1 MRYGVIGAGVLGMT
15 AGLRL
20 LQRGHEVTILEA
32 GDGVG
37 GLAGSFEVEPGIW
50 LEKYYHHIFRSDRRI
65 TALIEELGLGP
76 RLRWHEPVT
85 TMLSG
90 GKVEPFDTPAAVLR
104 FSGLPLHDRIRL
116 GAGVALLKAMP
127 RSGPLED
134 VSARR
139 WLTRVMGGNAYRVV
153 WEPLLRGKF
162 GAAADD
168 VSMAWLWARIHDRT
182 QGLGYLDGGFHQLYS
197 RLVDRIAGGGGALV
211 TGFRAAAIEPEGP
224 DIAVRAADGRV
235 ETFDR
240 LISTLPAH
248 LTLALTRD
256 ERVAAAPPG
265 PRPPD
270 ALGAH
275 CLILSLDRPLTGRYW
290 IGVADPG
297 LPFLA
302 VVEHTAMLE
311 PAAYGGRHLVY
322 FGNYVPHD
330 DRLFDETPDE
340 TLARYV
346 PAIRALNPAFDPAW
360 VRDRWSFGARFA
372 QPIVTPGFRK
382 RIPPF
387 ETPVPNLFVASMFQV
402 FPHDRGQNYSIEL
415 AERLVVRLE
424 GGPRAS
430 TVLTGPAE
438 GATR

>member
-15 AGLRL
+15 ASLRL
-20 LQRGHEVTILEA
+20 LERGHDVTILEA

-37 GLAGSFEVEPGIW
+37 GLAGSFEIEPGIW
-50 LEKYYHHIFRSDRRI
+50 LEKFYHHIFRSDRHI
-65 TALIEELGLGP
+65 TALIEEVGLKSY
-76 RLRWHEPVT
+76 LRWHEPET
-85 TMLSG
+85 AMQSG
-90 GKVEPFDTPAAVLR
+90 GKVEPFDTPGAVLR
-104 FSGLPLHDRIRL
+104 FSGLPMVDRVRL

-139 WLTRVMGGNAYRVV
+139 WLTRVMGANSYRVV

-182 QGLGYLDGGFHQLYS
+182 RQLGYIDGGFHQLYI
-197 RLVDRIAGGGGALV
+197 RLAGRIAERGGRIV
-211 TGFRAAAIEPEGP
+211 TGFRAAAIEPRGEE
-224 DIAVRAADGRV
+224 IVVRGADGAERA
-235 ETFDR
+235 FDR
-240 LISTLPAH
+240 VISTLPAH
-248 LTLALTRD
+248 LTLAITNDPRI
-256 ERVAAAPPG
+256 AAAPPA

-275 CLILSLDRPLTGRYW
+275 CLIVSLDRPLTGRYW
-290 IGVADPG
+290 IGVANPG
-297 LPFLA
+297 SPFLA
-302 VVEHTAMLE
+302 VVEHTAMLA

-330 DRLFDETPDE
+330 DPLFDETPDE
-340 TLARYV
+340 TLARYA
-346 PAIRALNPAFDPAW
+346 PAIRGLNPAFEVSW
-360 VRDRWSFGARFA
+360 VSDRWSFGARFA

-387 ETPVPNLFVASMFQV
+387 ETPIPNLFIASMFQV

-415 AERLVVRLE
+415 AERLVARLE
-424 GGPRAS
+424 GEAIAAGSA
-430 TVLTGPAE
+430 
-438 GATR
+438 GAAR